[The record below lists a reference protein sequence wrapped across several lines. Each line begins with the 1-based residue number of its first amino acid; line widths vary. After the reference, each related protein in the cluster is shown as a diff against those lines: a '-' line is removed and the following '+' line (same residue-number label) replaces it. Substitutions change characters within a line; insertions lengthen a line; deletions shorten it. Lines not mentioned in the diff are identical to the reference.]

1 MKRFLTIL
9 WTLAGVSTGLFAQR
23 AQYVDPFIGT
33 AGMGHTFPGACVP
46 FGGVQLSPDTDMI
59 PHNIEG
65 VYQPRTYEYCA
76 GYQYGDSTIVG
87 FSHTHFSG
95 TGHSDL
101 GDILLMP
108 GTGEVQFVPGTAPAI
123 GSASATTR
131 NRRARAITRSRW
143 RIPASGWS

>member
-1 MKRFLTIL
+1 MKRILIFLAVL
-9 WTLAGVSTGLFAQR
+9 LGAEGVLQAQHAR
-23 AQYVDPFIGT
+23 YVDPFIGT

-59 PHNIEG
+59 PHNIQG
-65 VYQPRTYEYCA
+65 VYQPRTYAYCA

-108 GTGEVQFVPGTAPAI
+108 GTG
-123 GSASATTR
+123 
-131 NRRARAITRSRW
+131 
-143 RIPASGWS
+143 